1 MISNA
6 ECVHVMK
13 DKVARQ
19 NVHLSCMHRALHVQ
33 PPALHG
39 SDIMTFP
46 CYPSTWE
53 AEAG

>member
-19 NVHLSCMHRALHVQ
+19 NVHLSCMHRAL
-33 PPALHG
+33 G
-39 SDIMTFP
+39 STPGPTWFRHNDIP
-46 CYPSTWE
+46 LLP
-53 AEAG
+53 